1 MAFSAETY
9 AILLKKI
16 KAFLSGIGDVK
27 AIPPNKLEFTNINT
41 NNKFIVTLPMNMTQD
56 ELDWLQIMAVNLLE
70 NPDTGKLEYKG
81 IPIESTITE
90 NIKATVNC
98 GAVSSGETVAKDLNL
113 TQFAK
118 RLLQKDL
125 APLVTI
131 TSTEDDKI
139 VYEKGIDLTT
149 TLTVNAKKINSGDN
163 DITKVVLQATPTN
176 VDYDYTD
183 NSPNASTN
191 TYTKTVTINS
201 TTSFKGT
208 ATNAKNLV
216 GNKTM
221 TFTFVNP
228 IYIGSV
234 PETLDESTIA
244 ETDIKDNS
252 NKVLVNIIPSSNK
265 YTETMTVDMK
275 KIVIAYDKTLGELTE
290 INDVANKIN
299 NITAFIKFEINM
311 TMEDGTVLPYYCY
324 IGKVRSKITNKDMQ
338 FVW

>member
-1 MAFSAETY
+1 MAFSDETY
-9 AILLKKI
+9 GVLMKKI
-16 KAFLSGIGDVK
+16 KAFLTGIGDVK
-27 AIPPNKLEFTNINT
+27 AIPPNKLEFTNVNT

-56 ELDWLQIMAVNLLE
+56 ELDWLKLMSVNLLE

-81 IPIESTITE
+81 VAIESTITE

-98 GAVSSGETVAKDLNL
+98 GAVASGEIVSKDLNL
-113 TQFAK
+113 TGFAK

-125 APLVTI
+125 APSVTI
-131 TSTEDDKI
+131 TSTEDSTI

-149 TLTVNAKKINSGDN
+149 TLTITAKKINTGDN
-163 DITKVVLQATPTN
+163 DITKVVLQATPEN
-176 VDYDYTD
+176 VAYDYTD
-183 NSPNASTN
+183 NSPNVSTN

-208 ATNAKNLV
+208 ATNAKNLA
-216 GNKTM
+216 GSKTV
-221 TFTFVNP
+221 TFTFVNL

-234 PETLDESTIA
+234 SEALDELTVS

-252 NKVLVNIIPSSNK
+252 SKILVNIIPSANK

-275 KIVIAYDKTLGELTE
+275 KIIIAYDKTLGELKE
-290 INDVANKIN
+290 INDVTNKTNTIS
-299 NITAFIKFEINM
+299 AFTKFEINM

-324 IGKVRSKITNKDMQ
+324 IGKVRSKITDKDMQ